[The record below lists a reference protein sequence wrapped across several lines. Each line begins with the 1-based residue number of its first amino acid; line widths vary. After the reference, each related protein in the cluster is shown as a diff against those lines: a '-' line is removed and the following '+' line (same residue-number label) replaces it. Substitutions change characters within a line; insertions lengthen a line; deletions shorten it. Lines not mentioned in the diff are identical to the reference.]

1 MVDTLSQIQQIPGSG
16 DALAYFYCKHD
27 AAGPSDPTEVL
38 RSIAKQL
45 SSTRST
51 PDLHVS
57 LVAAYEANRRS
68 GTKLGIRK
76 CVSLITSLVDI
87 NRHTTIVIDA
97 FDDCGG
103 SNKQEFIH
111 LLQEIVVKSAGL
123 VKIFVSGGKRGMELK
138 SSIISVGDNNRDDIE
153 HFINTEVVRGITE
166 GRLLLDTVDADLAGL
181 VISTLL
187 EKARGRF
194 VLIYSAFCVHDIIY

>member
-1 MVDTLSQIQQIPGSG
+1 MVDTLSRIQQIPGNG
-16 DALAYFYCKHD
+16 EALAYFYCKRGV
-27 AAGPSDPTEVL
+27 AGSSDPAEVL

-51 PDLHVS
+51 PDLHMS

-68 GTKLGIRK
+68 GAKLGIRK

-97 FDDCGG
+97 FDDCSGAD
-103 SNKQEFIH
+103 KQEFIH
-111 LLQEIVVKSAGL
+111 LLQEIVVKSASL
-123 VKIFVSGGKRGMELK
+123 VKIFASSRNKGIELE
-138 SSIISVGDNNRDDIE
+138 SNIISMEGNNRNDIK
-153 HFINTEVVRGITE
+153 HFINTEVARGITE

-194 VLIYSAFCVHDIIY
+194 VLSYSTFI